1 MGIMSLKAFHIAFI
15 AASTL
20 LAFGFSIWAVLVY
33 VQGGHWTML
42 LAAAV
47 SMIFGFGLI
56 VYGVRFLRKLKHV
69 RFL

>member
-1 MGIMSLKAFHIAFI
+1 MSLKAFHIAFI
-15 AASTL
+15 SVSVL
-20 LAFGFSIWAVLVY
+20 LAFGFSIWAVQVY

-42 LAAAV
+42 LVAAA
-47 SMIFGFGLI
+47 SILFGLGLI